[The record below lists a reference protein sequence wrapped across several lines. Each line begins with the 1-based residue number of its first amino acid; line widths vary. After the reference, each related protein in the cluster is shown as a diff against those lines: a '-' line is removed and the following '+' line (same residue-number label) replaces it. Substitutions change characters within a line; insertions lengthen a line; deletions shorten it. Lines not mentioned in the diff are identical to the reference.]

1 MDEWPPFWPLR
12 FSDQAHVSVTREP
25 VAFARIAADART
37 NHILPRRRPS
47 PVAGNNMIQIELA
60 AIENLAAVLAG
71 VLVALEHVVARKF
84 HFLLWEPIENKK
96 HNHTW
101 NADLKRNRRDD
112 FVGGRVC
119 RQTAPAFEI
128 MCHEIVRLIGRNNV
142 SVTRINQR
150 EGATGGAD
158 IHRLPEPVE
167 YQNLTV

>member
-1 MDEWPPFWPLR
+1 
-12 FSDQAHVSVTREP
+12 
-25 VAFARIAADART
+25 
-37 NHILPRRRPS
+37 
-47 PVAGNNMIQIELA
+47 MIQIELA